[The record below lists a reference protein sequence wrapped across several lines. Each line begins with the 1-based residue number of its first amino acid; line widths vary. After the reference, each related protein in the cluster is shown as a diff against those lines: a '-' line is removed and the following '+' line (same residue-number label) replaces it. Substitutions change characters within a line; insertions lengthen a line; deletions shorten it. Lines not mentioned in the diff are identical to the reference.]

1 MLSRVYV
8 PRVVTATLLGLGLML
23 AGCSDSGPV
32 ALDEEAG
39 PEADLDVPLNAGSI
53 GLVIDVRSMF
63 RKGYIP
69 TEAEVKFQD
78 QSALDTT
85 LEIDPLTNLAILSIH
100 NDSLTEDQ
108 KTAFAAGVATSIVI
122 RDEGQAELVNFDD
135 QLVLDDSNRPL
146 RLHTELPYI
155 PRPVVI
161 EEDKPYL
168 LQLEGRDG
176 LVAQPMNR
184 DGVEPDSAYVIDDV
198 SQQFYFTPVQ
208 GSEDTYFI
216 ENITPRC
223 CGDPDRV
230 AQWGIIDDD
239 PVGTRWLRFDEPGA
253 LVPRADLVLEQD
265 EDGWVKMRLKD
276 TQEYLVYDANVPG
289 QGMVMTLTMDEP
301 DRFRIISDNIAWT
314 IADRGTAFEQPIMP
328 PARLDFAYRARLI
341 NCSAATLTETIGRT
355 QTRTRTTTFG
365 TSESLQ
371 LFASASIRVG
381 TKVGAEVGVD
391 VSGLAE
397 VKATAEVSTEI
408 EFSTSLTY
416 ATGNTFETSTSV
428 TDEVSRTR
436 EIAMPPYTAVQ
447 VSDFV
452 RTIENVVIPFTQV
465 FRVRGRYRDDDIA
478 LSGPEVATQ
487 MLFNL
492 LEGVIPQVGGD
503 YVDISIRGKAVTDQF
518 FEAETTVTDVPGACG

>member
-1 MLSRVYV
+1 MFSRVYV

-23 AGCSDSGPV
+23 AGCSDTGPV
-32 ALDEEAG
+32 GPDEEAG
-39 PEADLDVPLNAGSI
+39 PGADLDVPLNAGSI
-53 GLVIDVRSMF
+53 GLVIDVRSVF

-69 TEAEVKFQD
+69 TEAEVKFQE

-108 KTAFAAGVATSIVI
+108 KTAFAAGVATNIVI

-146 RLHTELPYI
+146 RLHTELPYV

-168 LQLEGRDG
+168 FQLEGFDALLRRLAPQFFGNGFYDPSD
-176 LVAQPMNR
+176 A
-184 DGVEPDSAYVIDDV
+184 DA
-198 SQQFYFTPVQ
+198 QQFFFTQATGADTFVVGQSFNGPSPRTLWCVVTGTTPVLEEDGRYLELREMCDQ
-208 GSEDTYFI
+208 GADTA
-216 ENITPRC
+216 
-223 CGDPDRV
+223 V
-230 AQWGIIDDD
+230 
-239 PVGTRWLRFDEPGA
+239 
-253 LVPRADLVLEQD
+253 LVLEQD
-265 EDGWVKMRLKD
+265 ADGWVRLKLQS
-276 TQEYLVYDANVPG
+276 TGEYVVWIDAEMIFSEGEHSN
-289 QGMVMTLTMDEP
+289 TAEEAS
-301 DRFRIISDNIAWT
+301 RFRVISDNIDWT

-328 PARLDFAYRARLI
+328 PARLDFAYRARLT

-381 TKVGAEVGVD
+381 TTIGAEAGVD
-391 VSGLAE
+391 VSGLTE
-397 VKATAEVSTEI
+397 VKVTAEVSTEI

-416 ATGNTFETSTSV
+416 TTGNTFEVSTSV

-436 EIAMPPYTAVQ
+436 EVVMPPFTAVR

-478 LSGPEVATQ
+478 LSGPEIATQ
-487 MLFNL
+487 MLFNFF
-492 LEGVIPQVGGD
+492 EGVIPQVGGD
-503 YVDISIRGKAVTDQF
+503 YVDISIRGEAVTDQF

>member
-1 MLSRVYV
+1 MFSRVYV

-32 ALDEEAG
+32 GLDEEG

-53 GLVIDVRSMF
+53 GLVIDVRSIF

-108 KTAFAAGVATSIVI
+108 KTAFAAGVATNIVI

-135 QLVLDDSNRPL
+135 QLVLDNSNRPL
-146 RLHTELPYI
+146 RLQTELPYV

-168 LQLEGRDG
+168 LQLEDF
-176 LVAQPMNR
+176 
-184 DGVEPDSAYVIDDV
+184 DDV
-198 SQQFYFTPVQ
+198 LLRRSGPLSIGTGPYDPSDADAQQFFFTQ
-208 GSEDTYFI
+208 ATGADTYVVGQSF
-216 ENITPRC
+216 NGPSPRTLWC
-223 CGDPDRV
+223 V
-230 AQWGIIDDD
+230 
-239 PVGTRWLRFDEPGA
+239 VFGTTAVLEDAGRYLELREFCDQGA
-253 LVPRADLVLEQD
+253 DTAELVLEQD
-265 EDGWVKMRLKD
+265 VDGWVRLKLQSTD
-276 TQEYLVYDANVPG
+276 EYVVWIDSEMIFSEGTHSNTA
-289 QGMVMTLTMDEP
+289 EEAS
-301 DRFRIISDNIAWT
+301 RFRVISDNIDWT

-328 PARLDFAYRARLI
+328 PARLDFAYRARLT

-365 TSESLQ
+365 TSESMQ
-371 LFASASIRVG
+371 LFSSLSIKVG
-381 TKVGAEVGVD
+381 TKVGAEAGVD
-391 VSGLAE
+391 VSGLGSAK
-397 VKATAEVSTEI
+397 VTAEVSTEI
-408 EFSTSLTY
+408 DFSTSLTY
-416 ATGNTFETSTSV
+416 ATGNTFEESTAV

-436 EIAMPPYTAVQ
+436 VVEMPPFTAVR

-452 RTIENVVIPFTQV
+452 RTIEDVVIPFTQV

-478 LSGPEVATQ
+478 LSGPEIATQ
-487 MLFNL
+487 MLFNFFD
-492 LEGVIPQVGGD
+492 GVITQVSGD
-503 YVDISIRGKAVTDQF
+503 FLDISIRGKAVVDQF
-518 FEAETTVTDVPGACG
+518 FEAETTVIDVPGACD